1 MSLKEN
7 DLVHMLDHIF
17 EIDSYASKM
26 GEDSDIVTLSFS
38 LNDKSAAE
46 DLSGF
51 LERGYAFILD
61 SDVTPGEQSDGAYR
75 VFVEIE
81 RNRKIGEQITEILDG
96 VGKLAGNEKP
106 FKFRYYKNFRS
117 QEATLENLETTI
129 PKKSDE
135 YGVKVNETRIEN
147 YKEFFNNSYVE
158 NINLND
164 DLLIISKKY
173 ADPLAFEFINFGD
186 TLNIIESIEGKF
198 DLMESYPE
206 ILFLTKYIGDYNISK
221 YGDKLVFENEN
232 KALVLK
238 RI

>member
-1 MSLKEN
+1 MSLQAE
-7 DLVHMLDHIF
+7 DLKHMVDHIF
-17 EIDSYASKM
+17 EIDSYQSKM
-26 GEDSDIVTLSFS
+26 GEDEDIVTLSFT
-38 LNDKSAAE
+38 LNDKKAAE

-61 SDVTPGEQSDGAYR
+61 SDVTAGEQSDGAYR

-81 RNRKIGEQITEILDG
+81 RNRKIANQITEIIDG
-96 VGKLAGNEKP
+96 LTKLTGNDR

-117 QEATLENLETTI
+117 KEATLENLESVI
-129 PKKSDE
+129 PVKPED
-135 YGVKVNETRIEN
+135 YGLKVNETRMEN
-147 YKEFFNNSYVE
+147 YKEFFNKSFVE
-158 NINLND
+158 LIDLKENNLK
-164 DLLIISKKY
+164 ISKKWS
-173 ADPLAFEFINFGD
+173 DPLVFEFVDFGNTVD
-186 TLNIIESIEGKF
+186 ILNNIEGRF

-221 YGDKLVFENEN
+221 YGEKLVFENED